1 MHISGTCVGPTAN
14 IQVGA
19 ICDILTISRT
29 NSILDACDSPKNEPA
44 YLATKYITKK
54 IKNKKKTDPSLLHLS
69 SQYVFRFQSL
79 YAYISR

>member
-1 MHISGTCVGPTAN
+1 MHISGACVGPTAN

-29 NSILDACDSPKNEPA
+29 NSILDACDSPKNKPA

-54 IKNKKKTDPSLLHLS
+54 NQK
-69 SQYVFRFQSL
+69 
-79 YAYISR
+79 